1 MICFTVG
8 LGATGGNTSAAAAVS
23 AAFCPFLPLL
33 PPFPSLDAAEAW
45 LGAGAGAFTLPFFTM
60 LYRDADV
67 PLTEAGSSR
76 LFSFGLESRLLACE
90 SDGKLK
96 TNAAMVNAQQ
106 KTNKQT
112 AK

>member
-1 MICFTVG
+1 
-8 LGATGGNTSAAAAVS
+8 
-23 AAFCPFLPLL
+23 
-33 PPFPSLDAAEAW
+33 
-45 LGAGAGAFTLPFFTM
+45 M